1 MKRPDRRNNLIKNMP
16 VFFKDFNQLSEV
28 YLDKNRNV
36 LSIFLEGFQRANDKA
51 QSIKYTEYT
60 ESDQTQVFFKGIKTA
75 LQTSRKLRVQEIPD
89 FNIFN
94 VLRISRREVVA
105 TAMWKD
111 LLDPKGSHEQGDLFL
126 LPFLELLDNKLHH
139 KNGVPYTKLPTD
151 GWITSAEEFVHKEH
165 PKDKNGRIDVYL
177 KHLNDYSAIAIEYK
191 IDAEDQERQV
201 SRYYE
206 HLKTKRFNQWHV
218 IYITPTGADPSG
230 YSLGKLT
237 KEDMAEKV
245 VCMSIKYELVPIL
258 KQILESNNKMPVA
271 LRCFIENYIEV
282 AQHD

>member
-1 MKRPDRRNNLIKNMP
+1 MERPDRINNMSVL
-16 VFFKDFNQLSEV
+16 FKDFNQFSEAYLNKNINMLS
-28 YLDKNRNV
+28 N
-36 LSIFLEGFQRANDKA
+36 FLEGFQKANDKA
-51 QSIKYTEYT
+51 QSIRYTEYT
-60 ESDQTQVFFKGIKTA
+60 RGNQTRDFFEDIKIV
-75 LQTSRKLRVQEIPD
+75 LLRSQELRVEEIPD

-94 VLRISRREVVA
+94 VLRISKREVVA

-126 LPFLELLDNKLHH
+126 LPFLELLDNKLQN
-139 KNGVPYTKLPTD
+139 KSGVPYTKLPID
-151 GWITSAEEFVHKEH
+151 GWVTSAEEFVRKEH
-165 PKDKNGRIDVYL
+165 SKDKNGRIDVYL

-206 HLKTKRFNQWHV
+206 HLKAKRFKQWHV
-218 IYITPTGADPSG
+218 VYITPTGADPSG
-230 YSLGKLT
+230 YSLGKKLT
-237 KEDMAEKV
+237 KEDIAEKV
-245 VCMSIKYELVPIL
+245 VCMSIKYELVHIL
-258 KQILESNNKMPVA
+258 KQILEPNNKIPVA